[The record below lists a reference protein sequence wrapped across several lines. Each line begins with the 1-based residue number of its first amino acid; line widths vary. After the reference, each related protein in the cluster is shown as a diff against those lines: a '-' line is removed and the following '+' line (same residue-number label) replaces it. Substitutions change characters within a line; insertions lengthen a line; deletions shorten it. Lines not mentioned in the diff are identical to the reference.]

1 MDDTLRRIRAENGI
15 IRIGKMG
22 EIPPAIVEIP
32 IGKIQ
37 WGAGRV
43 EIKFHRAGDTG
54 AYLAEHVE
62 IDGSNALWYLS
73 EADLCRKGA
82 GEAQVV
88 WYAEDGHRLK
98 SDIYRVIV
106 DRALEYDA
114 GEPDV
119 WTGACDRVAGYAGQ
133 AERAAESADTSAK
146 SAQAFAAAA
155 AESAGH
161 ASEEC
166 ARAGQA
172 AQEADQAAVAAAGK
186 ARLAEAAAEQA
197 GQAAQ
202 AAEQS
207 KAEAENAGTAA
218 ENAKTAAQT
227 ATEHAETAER
237 SAAASLRRMEEQAG
251 TAAEKLNEAAEAV
264 RKNAEVAEKAA
275 ADAGKSAEK
284 AIAAQLSAENAK
296 TDAAESAK
304 GAKDAMAGAE
314 KAAAQANANAEAVAA
329 GQAAQ
334 DQKIEALEKA
344 GINDGC
350 ISAETPWS
358 SKKIIDML
366 CPALEETGNPVTCY
380 PVAGYSLGVVASWEP
395 TQAGEGE
402 PYPAGGGP
410 NLLDI
415 SRCTDT
421 VGKPYGL
428 TITID
433 GDIIKCSGVPSE
445 EVTST
450 NQYSFAVASSPQEEL
465 RGKGYKVTAW
475 PIKGKVSNAWGLRT
489 ADESSLAIAAE
500 LSPGADTDIQLR
512 LMVSK
517 DTPTAYAPYENI
529 RPISGRDV
537 VKVERVGENLLDMA
551 VVAENKDCTVDGST
565 IHVVDTSGW
574 GASYILLA
582 RKYPAGTYTIQ
593 IDADTAEHG
602 RFLLRGYDANG
613 NIVDASIL
621 PYTVGY
627 DTTYNA
633 YYKSTLLYPY
643 KPSGTHKV
651 ITFTVQG
658 AAYFQVGLAAG
669 ISPDETSADLK
680 NFALVPG
687 STPPTV
693 YTPYRSDTLALA
705 LPSTIY
711 GGTVDAVTGDGEHKW
726 GLVTFDGS
734 EAWTIGGLAADKRDW
749 YYVSPKIVD
758 AINDSPKSGNEICSH
773 YPHYDVANNNTG
785 KGCALVWSAFRV
797 RWGDIIPESTDAWK
811 SYLAAQYAAG
821 TPVQIA
827 YKLVTPT
834 PIHATGAQPVPALAG
849 CNTVLT
855 DADSATVTGRADPAH
870 AIAALQAQLA
880 TATQQLV
887 ETQAAVVDYIYE
899 QDLAEIGLEEV
910 DDSDNQTDTGAAD
923 VPGV

>member
-119 WTGACDRVAGYAGQ
+119 WTGVCDRVAGYAGQ

-155 AESAGH
+155 AGSAGQ

-172 AQEADQAAVAAAGK
+172 AQEADQAAVAAAEK

-284 AIAAQLSAENAK
+284 AIAAQLSAENAE

-380 PVAGYSLGVVASWEP
+380 PVAGYPLGVVASWAP

-415 SRCTDT
+415 SKCT
-421 VGKPYGL
+421 VHGGSFGL
-428 TITID
+428 VNALAGDVITIK
-433 GDIIKCSGVPSE
+433 GT
-445 EVTST
+445 VTSVAPGGT
-450 NQYSFAVASSPQEEL
+450 SFFGVLDTPDTSLS
-465 RGKGYKVTAW
+465 GKGYKITAFTSKGS
-475 PIKGKVSNAWGLRT
+475 IKTIYGLRT
-489 ADESSLAIAAE
+489 ETETAIAIGMDLVVGQVVDVAMR
-500 LSPGADTDIQLR
+500 I
-512 LMVSK
+512 MVSK

-529 RPISGRDV
+529 RPISGREAV
-537 VKVERVGENLLDMA
+537 SVERCGVNLLD
-551 VVAENKDCTVDGST
+551 VSRVAENKGCTVDGST

-593 IDADTAEHG
+593 IDADAAEHG

-627 DTTYNA
+627 DTTYNV

-643 KPSGTHKV
+643 KLSGTHKV
-651 ITFTVQG
+651 LTFTVQG

-669 ISPDETSADLK
+669 ISPNETSADLK

-687 STPPTV
+687 STPPTT
-693 YTPYRSDTLALA
+693 YTPYHGDTLALA

-726 GLVTFDGS
+726 GLATFDGS

-749 YYVSPKIVD
+749 YYVSSKIVD

-773 YPHYDVANNNTG
+773 YPHYDVENNNTG

-797 RWGDIIPESTDAWK
+797 RWGDIIPENTDAWK